1 MQSTEQPS
9 QSRFAGTPVRHIP
22 PRQFGRYL
30 LVGVWNTAFAYTAY
44 AIFTKVLDKF
54 VPQSYMLASI
64 LSSLLNIT
72 VSFLG
77 YKWFVFKT
85 KGNYLR
91 EWVRCVGVYG
101 GTMAVGLALLP
112 IMVFVLRHRF
122 GLQHQAPYIAGALL
136 TGFTVIVSFF
146 GHKHFSFRAARSE
159 RKS

>member
-1 MQSTEQPS
+1 MQSSEQPS
-9 QSRFAGTPVRHIP
+9 QSRFAGTARHIP
-22 PRQFGRYL
+22 PGQFGRYL
-30 LVGVWNTAFAYTAY
+30 LVGVWNTAFGYATY

-91 EWVRCVGVYG
+91 EWVRCMGVYG
-101 GTMAVGLALLP
+101 GAIGVGVALLP
-112 IMVFVLRHRF
+112 IMVFVLRHSF
-122 GLQHQAPYIAGALL
+122 GLQRQAPYIAGALL
-136 TGFTVIVSFF
+136 SGFTVIASFF

-159 RKS
+159 HKS